1 MGERRRNGSKWKE
14 RSYGQREM
22 LAFSMS
28 EVRWFR
34 VTWPEYGQGKRE
46 DCCAVEVMVPGDE
59 ADKELRRQG
68 GDGSQIICCPLLK
81 VKGGLI
87 NLQST
92 QE

>member
-1 MGERRRNGSKWKE
+1 MGERRKDGSKWKE
-14 RSYGQREM
+14 RGYGQREM
-22 LAFSMS
+22 LAFSTS

-46 DCCAVEVMVPGDE
+46 DCSAVEAMVPGDE
-59 ADKELRRQG
+59 ADKELTRQG
-68 GDGSQIICCPLLK
+68 GDGSPMICCPLLK
-81 VKGGLI
+81 VKGGII